1 MTRWLLHDVSSED
14 GGSNGDT
21 QYHPTPEEIERGCER
36 WLAENPGGRASNCP
50 CEEALRLGKKVR
62 RREVLPAI
70 SDWKKNFRFWS
81 GSTRSTA
88 PSAPTADVTPTPTVP
103 PRAQVLGCIAG
114 DSGHT
119 ETDREKREIRMGA
132 LICVFVLIAF
142 AVLLRLALTPK
153 ARRAR
158 REREEREARERAEA
172 AAAKEKEIRRSWR
185 TGMFAVQP
193 DGTQIVVMVMHPED
207 ESFGDFGAGLVDERG
222 LNVNSQCV
230 SRAAS
235 PNPTHRRQYS
245 TGHGYEFDASR
256 EVVVNADTD
265 ADTDAEEASVEI
277 PVERPVTAAP
287 PPTPAP
293 EEEAEEITA
302 DVVVAVNLDGTR

>member
-1 MTRWLLHDVSSED
+1 MTRWLLHDVSSEN

-50 CEEALRLGKKVR
+50 CEEALRLGKKV
-62 RREVLPAI
+62 I
-70 SDWKKNFRFWS
+70 
-81 GSTRSTA
+81 
-88 PSAPTADVTPTPTVP
+88 
-103 PRAQVLGCIAG
+103 GCIAG

-222 LNVNSQCV
+222 LNSQCV
-230 SRAAS
+230 SRTGS

-265 ADTDAEEASVEI
+265 ADTDAEEASAET
-277 PVERPVTAAP
+277 PLERPVTAAP

>member
-1 MTRWLLHDVSSED
+1 MKKELSFLVWFYWFYSF
-14 GGSNGDT
+14 
-21 QYHPTPEEIERGCER
+21 Y
-36 WLAENPGGRASNCP
+36 RAN
-50 CEEALRLGKKVR
+50 R
-62 RREVLPAI
+62 
-70 SDWKKNFRFWS
+70 
-81 GSTRSTA
+81 
-88 PSAPTADVTPTPTVP
+88 ADVTPTPTVP
-103 PRAQVLGCIAG
+103 PRVQVLGCIAG

-119 ETDREKREIRMGA
+119 ETDRDKREIRMGA

-222 LNVNSQCV
+222 LTVNSQCV
-230 SRAAS
+230 SRTAS

-265 ADTDAEEASVEI
+265 ADTDAEEAPVETS
-277 PVERPVTAAP
+277 VERPVTAAP

>member
-1 MTRWLLHDVSSED
+1 
-14 GGSNGDT
+14 
-21 QYHPTPEEIERGCER
+21 
-36 WLAENPGGRASNCP
+36 
-50 CEEALRLGKKVR
+50 
-62 RREVLPAI
+62 
-70 SDWKKNFRFWS
+70 
-81 GSTRSTA
+81 
-88 PSAPTADVTPTPTVP
+88 
-103 PRAQVLGCIAG
+103 
-114 DSGHT
+114 
-119 ETDREKREIRMGA
+119 MGA

-222 LNVNSQCV
+222 LTVNAHGG
-230 SRAAS
+230 SRTAS

-265 ADTDAEEASVEI
+265 ADTDAEEAPVETH
-277 PVERPVTAAP
+277 VERPVTAAP

>member
-50 CEEALRLGKKVR
+50 CEEALRLGKKV
-62 RREVLPAI
+62 
-70 SDWKKNFRFWS
+70 
-81 GSTRSTA
+81 
-88 PSAPTADVTPTPTVP
+88 
-103 PRAQVLGCIAG
+103 LGCIAG
-114 DSGHT
+114 DSGHHT
-119 ETDREKREIRMGA
+119 ETDRDKREIRMGA

-222 LNVNSQCV
+222 MNVNSQCV
-230 SRAAS
+230 SRTAS

-265 ADTDAEEASVEI
+265 ADTDAEEAPVETL
-277 PVERPVTAAP
+277 VERPVTAAP

>member
-1 MTRWLLHDVSSED
+1 LKKELSFLVWFYWFYSF
-14 GGSNGDT
+14 
-21 QYHPTPEEIERGCER
+21 Y
-36 WLAENPGGRASNCP
+36 RAN
-50 CEEALRLGKKVR
+50 R
-62 RREVLPAI
+62 
-70 SDWKKNFRFWS
+70 
-81 GSTRSTA
+81 
-88 PSAPTADVTPTPTVP
+88 ADVTPTPTVP
-103 PRAQVLGCIAG
+103 PRVQVLGCIAG

-119 ETDREKREIRMGA
+119 ETDRDKREIRMGA

-222 LNVNSQCV
+222 LTMNSQCV
-230 SRAAS
+230 SRTAS

>member
-1 MTRWLLHDVSSED
+1 M
-14 GGSNGDT
+14 
-21 QYHPTPEEIERGCER
+21 
-36 WLAENPGGRASNCP
+36 
-50 CEEALRLGKKVR
+50 
-62 RREVLPAI
+62 
-70 SDWKKNFRFWS
+70 
-81 GSTRSTA
+81 
-88 PSAPTADVTPTPTVP
+88 
-103 PRAQVLGCIAG
+103 QVLGCIAG

-119 ETDREKREIRMGA
+119 ETDRDKREIRMGA

-222 LNVNSQCV
+222 LNSQCV
-230 SRAAS
+230 SRTAS

-265 ADTDAEEASVEI
+265 ADTDAEEASVET

>member
-1 MTRWLLHDVSSED
+1 M
-14 GGSNGDT
+14 
-21 QYHPTPEEIERGCER
+21 
-36 WLAENPGGRASNCP
+36 
-50 CEEALRLGKKVR
+50 R

-119 ETDREKREIRMGA
+119 ETDRDKREIRMGA

-222 LNVNSQCV
+222 LNCTVCVPNSL
-230 SRAAS
+230 
-235 PNPTHRRQYS
+235 PEP
-245 TGHGYEFDASR
+245 DASQ
-256 EVVVNADTD
+256 A
-265 ADTDAEEASVEI
+265 I
-277 PVERPVTAAP
+277 
-287 PPTPAP
+287 
-293 EEEAEEITA
+293 
-302 DVVVAVNLDGTR
+302 LHGTRVRVRRVQGGGGERGYRRGYRRGGGVRGDTRRSGQSPPRRRPRRRRRRRLRRSPRTWWWR

>member
-1 MTRWLLHDVSSED
+1 MQFKQL
-14 GGSNGDT
+14 DT
-21 QYHPTPEEIERGCER
+21 LARNALGFPPNSPERAGAAIRHC
-36 WLAENPGGRASNCP
+36 LGRALRNGHCAVP
-50 CEEALRLGKKVR
+50 QRKLVEAACDVLRL
-62 RREVLPAI
+62 P
-70 SDWKKNFRFWS
+70 
-81 GSTRSTA
+81 
-88 PSAPTADVTPTPTVP
+88 DV
-103 PRAQVLGCIAG
+103 GAG
-114 DSGHT
+114 
-119 ETDREKREIRMGA
+119 
-132 LICVFVLIAF
+132 AF
-142 AVLLRLALTPK
+142 SS
-153 ARRAR
+153 
-158 REREEREARERAEA
+158 AEA

-230 SRAAS
+230 SRTAS

-265 ADTDAEEASVEI
+265 AEEASVET

>member
-1 MTRWLLHDVSSED
+1 MTRWLLHDVSGED

-50 CEEALRLGKKVR
+50 CVEALRLGKKVR
-62 RREVLPAI
+62 RREVLSAI

-119 ETDREKREIRMGA
+119 ETDRDKREIRMGA

-222 LNVNSQCV
+222 LNSQCV
-230 SRAAS
+230 SRTAS

-265 ADTDAEEASVEI
+265 ADTDAEEASVET

>member
-1 MTRWLLHDVSSED
+1 MTRWLLHDVSGED

-62 RREVLPAI
+62 RREVLSAI

-119 ETDREKREIRMGA
+119 ETDRDKREIRMGA

-222 LNVNSQCV
+222 LNAQCV
-230 SRAAS
+230 SRTAS

-265 ADTDAEEASVEI
+265 ADTDAEEASVETS
-277 PVERPVTAAP
+277 VERPVTAAP